1 MTERK
6 FTDEKIALLKTE
18 IFCHW
23 QNDLSCY
30 LIVLTSPFDHRVY
43 IAEYDAF
50 LFKVAVNLVYFVT
63 QLLVLTVRK
72 YGLCG
77 SQHCGDTP
85 KCQTEISFWFN
96 SFLHEHMPP

>member
-30 LIVLTSPFDHRVY
+30 LIVLTSLFDHWVY
-43 IAEYDAF
+43 ITEYYAF
-50 LFKVAVNLVYFVT
+50 LLKVAVDLVNLST
-63 QLLVLTVRK
+63 
-72 YGLCG
+72 
-77 SQHCGDTP
+77 
-85 KCQTEISFWFN
+85 
-96 SFLHEHMPP
+96 

>member
-30 LIVLTSPFDHRVY
+30 LIVLTSLFDHRVN
-43 IAEYDAF
+43 IAEYYAF
-50 LFKVAVNLVYFVT
+50 LFKVAVGFVYLIT
-63 QLLVLTVRK
+63 
-72 YGLCG
+72 
-77 SQHCGDTP
+77 
-85 KCQTEISFWFN
+85 
-96 SFLHEHMPP
+96 